1 MQSDYLKRK
10 YIILR
15 AGTSSWGESVIAP
28 PVTITT
34 GSNTPPVLIQSIVKI
49 LIDAQNIV
57 LISFI
62 DRMAYIFDKE
72 VNTSHFKN
80 TLKNFEQ
87 CE

>member
-28 PVTITT
+28 PVIITIR
-34 GSNTPPVLIQSIVKI
+34 SNAPPVLIQSIVKI

-62 DRMAYIFDKE
+62 DCMAYIFDKE

-80 TLKNFEQ
+80 TLRKF
-87 CE
+87 